1 MPAPSIEAAVQ
12 PLAAG
17 REPLVLAVS
26 GGLDSMALLDAVAGA
41 VPAHRLTVA
50 TFDHGT
56 GDAARRAVALVLRTA
71 AGRGIEAV
79 SGGGHPLPP
88 TEAAW
93 RTARW
98 RFLRQTAA
106 SRGARIVTAH
116 TEDDQVE
123 TVVMRALR
131 GAGARGLAGLYAP
144 SDVLRPFI
152 HVSRAA
158 LEAYVAER
166 GLEWV
171 DDPSNADMR
180 FLRNRVRRDLVPAME
195 RVRPALRGELLALA
209 ARAAGWRREMDA
221 IAEACCPS
229 VDGIGGGLVVAA
241 SSLVGYD
248 AASLAVLWPAIAA
261 RVGLALDRRGT
272 RRLAEFTTRSRSGS
286 VMPLSGGWQVERTR
300 DAFALRLGQP
310 PVPGPSPLPLAGSA
324 TWGRWVFRSGGT
336 VAADDPWTALVPAER
351 PLMVRAWAAADRMPV
366 GDARVRVKR
375 LLVEAGI
382 PAADRAGWPV
392 VVAGEAIVWIPGV
405 SRARAAT
412 ARSGRPGVCFRCE
425 PSNG

>member
-1 MPAPSIEAAVQ
+1 MPAPSIEAAVR

-26 GGLDSMALLDAVAGA
+26 GGLDSMALLDAVAAA
-41 VPAHRLTVA
+41 VPARRLTVA

-79 SGGGHPLPP
+79 AGGGHPLPA

-98 RFLRQTAA
+98 GFLRETAA

-123 TVVMRALR
+123 TIVMRTLR
-131 GAGARGLAGLYAP
+131 GAGARGLAGLHAP

-152 HVSRAA
+152 HVSRTA
-158 LEAYVAER
+158 LEAWVTGR

-171 DDPSNADMR
+171 DDPSNTDMR
-180 FLRNRVRRDLVPAME
+180 FLRNRVRRDLVAAME
-195 RVRPALRGELLALA
+195 HARPALRGELLALA
-209 ARAAGWRREMDA
+209 GRAAAWRREMDA

-229 VDGIGGGLVVAA
+229 VEGVGGGLVVAA

-272 RRLAEFTTRSRSGS
+272 RRLGEFTTRSRPGS

-300 DAFALRLGQP
+300 DAFTLRRGQP

-336 VAADDPWTALVPAER
+336 VAPDDPWTARVPAER
-351 PLMVRAWAAADRMPV
+351 PLTVRAWAAADRMPV
-366 GDARVRVKR
+366 GDALVRVKR
-375 LLVEAGI
+375 LLVEAGV

>member
-17 REPLVLAVS
+17 LDPLVLAVS

-56 GDAARRAVALVLRTA
+56 GEAARRAVALVLRTA
-71 AGRGIEAV
+71 AARGIAAV

-88 TEAAW
+88 AEAAW
-93 RTARW
+93 RAVRW
-98 RFLRQTAA
+98 RFLRETAA
-106 SRGARIVTAH
+106 PSGARIVTAH

-131 GAGARGLAGLYAP
+131 GAGARGLAGLQAP

-152 HVSRAA
+152 HLSRAA
-158 LEAYVAER
+158 LEAYAAAR

-171 DDPSNADMR
+171 DDPSNTDMR

-195 RVRPALRGELLALA
+195 RVRPGLRGELLALSG
-209 ARAAGWRREMDA
+209 RAAAWRREMDA

-229 VDGIGGGLVVAA
+229 VAATGGGLVVAA

-248 AASLAVLWPAIAA
+248 AASLAVLWPSIAA

-272 RRLAEFTTRSRSGS
+272 RRLAEFTKGGGAGA
-286 VMPLSGGWQVERTR
+286 VMPLSGGWLVERTPV
-300 DAFALRLGQP
+300 AFALRRVPQP
-310 PVPGPSPLPLAGSA
+310 APGPSPLPLTGSA
-324 TWGRWVFRSGGT
+324 TWGRWIFRSGGT
-336 VAADDPWTALVPAER
+336 VATDDPWGAVVPAGR

-366 GDARVRVKR
+366 GDATVRVKR